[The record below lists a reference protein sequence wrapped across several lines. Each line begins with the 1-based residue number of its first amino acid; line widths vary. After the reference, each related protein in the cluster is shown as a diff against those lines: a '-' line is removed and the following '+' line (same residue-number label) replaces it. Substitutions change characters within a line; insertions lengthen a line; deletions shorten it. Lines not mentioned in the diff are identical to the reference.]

1 MSERDPL
8 PSNGNTLDQF
18 PIFSL
23 YKSNGENVGT
33 KEKERGGNGITLS
46 NAPSWLKGF
55 SWLPLTSKV
64 YLTVVEPS
72 GTEVHS

>member
-1 MSERDPL
+1 MEEKEGVIGKKEMSERDPL

-33 KEKERGGNGITLS
+33 KEKEIGGNGITLS
-46 NAPSWLKGF
+46 NAPSWSKGF
-55 SWLPLTSKV
+55 SWAAINK
-64 YLTVVEPS
+64 
-72 GTEVHS
+72 